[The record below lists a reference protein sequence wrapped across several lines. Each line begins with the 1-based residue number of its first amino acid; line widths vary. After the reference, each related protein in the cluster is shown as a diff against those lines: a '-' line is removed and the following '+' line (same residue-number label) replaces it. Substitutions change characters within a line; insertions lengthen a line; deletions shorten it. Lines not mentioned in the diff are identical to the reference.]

1 MAGDVDPCTYN
12 VYYTSS
18 SDGRLSFTEPIQLNQ
33 QSIQGKDFVRFY
45 GVSQPGSHLAVAS
58 DAEFAYPMWIGTPEN
73 GKTQIYI
80 AKIER

>member
-1 MAGDVDPCTYN
+1 MAGGVDPCTYN

-18 SDGRLSFTEPIQLNQ
+18 SDSGLSFAEPIQLNQ
-33 QSIQGKDFVRFY
+33 QSIEGKDFARFY
-45 GVSQPGSHLAVAS
+45 GLSEPGSQLAVAS
-58 DAEFAYPMWIGTPEN
+58 GDEFAYPMWIGTPEN